1 MRPSAPSTSTRVRPA
16 RLGGHTAQLADVLTI
31 SISFLPSQ
39 VPRVRLPVVPHDL
52 GSHMHTSRRP
62 TLAARATCAVLA
74 LLPADVLSTAA
85 SLPATVPAPASA
97 QQVGPENG
105 SLIVAGGALRD
116 PAVFQRFVELAGG
129 PSAPVVVIPTAGGAD
144 AYDQF
149 FQGRRP
155 FENAGARHVTVLHTY
170 DPQVA
175 DTDAFA
181 EPLRQARGVWF
192 TGGRQWRLADSY
204 LNTKV
209 HDALWDVL
217 ARGGVIGGS
226 SAGASI
232 QGSYLVRGDTR
243 TNTVMMG
250 DHEVGLGFLKG
261 VAIDQHLLRRNRH
274 FDLIEVIRAKPELLG
289 IGLDENT
296 AIVVRGDRFE
306 VVGQS
311 YAVIYD
317 HRATLDTGGLFY
329 FLAPGDRYDMAAR
342 QAFRPSRGQEEL
354 ERVTGTPWPPPESSD
369 DAS

>member
-1 MRPSAPSTSTRVRPA
+1 METFRFPASTGPIARVVLFALAP
-16 RLGGHTAQLADVLTI
+16 LGAATTAV
-31 SISFLPSQ
+31 
-39 VPRVRLPVVPHDL
+39 
-52 GSHMHTSRRP
+52 
-62 TLAARATCAVLA
+62 AAVA
-74 LLPADVLSTAA
+74 LTAA
-85 SLPATVPAPASA
+85 APTPASA

-116 PAVFQRFVELAGG
+116 PAVFTRFVELAGG
-129 PSAPVVVIPTAGGAD
+129 PSAPIVVIPTAGGAD
-144 AYDQF
+144 EYDQYF
-149 FQGRRP
+149 SGRRP
-155 FENAGARHVTVLHTY
+155 FENAGAREVTVLHTY
-170 DPQVA
+170 DAEVA

-192 TGGRQWRLADSY
+192 TGGRQWRLVDSY
-204 LNTKV
+204 LDTKV

-317 HRATLDTGGLFY
+317 AQATLDTGGLFY

-342 QAFRPSRGQEEL
+342 KAYRPSRGQEEMG
-354 ERVTGTPWPPPESSD
+354 RVTAKPWPPGG
-369 DAS
+369 

>member
-1 MRPSAPSTSTRVRPA
+1 MK
-16 RLGGHTAQLADVLTI
+16 
-31 SISFLPSQ
+31 
-39 VPRVRLPVVPHDL
+39 
-52 GSHMHTSRRP
+52 TSR
-62 TLAARATCAVLA
+62 LAPLA
-74 LLPADVLSTAA
+74 LFILLPLVAP
-85 SLPATVPAPASA
+85 PAVQA

-105 SLIVAGGALRD
+105 SLIVAGGALSD
-116 PAVFQRFVELAGG
+116 PAVFQRFVQLAGG
-129 PSAPVVVIPTAGGAD
+129 PSAPIVIIPTAGGAAD
-144 AYDQF
+144 YDQYF
-149 FQGRRP
+149 GGRRP
-155 FENAGARHVTVLHTY
+155 FEAAGAHNITVLHTY
-170 DPQVA
+170 DRDVA

-181 EPLRQARGVWF
+181 APLREARGVWF

-204 LNTKV
+204 LDTKV
-209 HDALWDVL
+209 HAALWDVL

-261 VAIDQHLLRRNRH
+261 VGIDQHLLRRNRH
-274 FDLIEVIRAKPELLG
+274 FDMVEVIRAKPELLG

-317 HRATLDTGGLFY
+317 HQATLDGGGLFY
-329 FLAPGDRYDMAAR
+329 FLSPGDRYDMAAR
-342 QAFRPSRGQEEL
+342 QAFRPGQSEDPMD
-354 ERVTGTPWPPPESSD
+354 RVTGTPWPPGR
-369 DAS
+369 